1 MPTEMIDSLT
11 QFGVAG
17 LMGLLWVWERTLSR
31 RRESQLNETHD
42 RLMRQGDS
50 LRVLI
55 RLVRRNTEAIE
66 RFERTQDQL
75 TRLLR
80 ETRQGV
86 KATEATFAETGP
98 LSEVD

>member
-55 RLVRRNTEAIE
+55 QLVRRNTEAIE

-80 ETRQGV
+80 ETRQAA
-86 KATEATFAETGP
+86 KPADAS
-98 LSEVD
+98 LSKS